1 MEPSPGADPGLLHYK
16 SRVAAVRDGMEPSSG
31 ADPDHLPYEGKVTA
45 VCDGLAGEPGLEP
58 GLSWARTRRVAG
70 LHHSPSL
77 VPAQPARLAVR
88 ILGQLA
94 HTMSHFSISA
104 SSRPDTPIGS
114 RGRFPSGLDDPAMST
129 GAGAEPAWASGPAA
143 FEAAV
148 YTVPPRPRGAPPED
162 RTRNLQGKSLLLCQ
176 LS

>member
-88 ILGQLA
+88 ILWQLA
-94 HTMSHFSISA
+94 LTMSHFLISA

-129 GAGAEPAWASGPAA
+129 GGGSRTRMGLPARQLLRLLCIPFHHAR
-143 FEAAV
+143 V
-148 YTVPPRPRGAPPED
+148 VRRPRIELGTFRVRACC
-162 RTRNLQGKSLLLCQ
+162 SA
-176 LS
+176 S